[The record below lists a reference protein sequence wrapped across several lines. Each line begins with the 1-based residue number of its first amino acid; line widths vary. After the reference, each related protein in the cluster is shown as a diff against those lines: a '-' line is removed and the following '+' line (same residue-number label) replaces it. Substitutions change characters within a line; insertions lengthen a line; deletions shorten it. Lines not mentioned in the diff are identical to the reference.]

1 MRILVK
7 TVTVVAAAAL
17 ALTTAPAA
25 NAVRIGTEGCTPGYW
40 KNHTE
45 NWQEMKV
52 TSTVREELAL
62 NGVSVFDGPL
72 APEIAAYADITALQA
87 LRLKGGPGLDGATQ
101 ILLRAAVAAY
111 LNAAHEGLGYP
122 LRRKEMYGMIKTA
135 LESGDRAAMLALA
148 AELDALNNLGCP
160 LS

>member
-1 MRILVK
+1 MRMLVK
-7 TVTVVAAAAL
+7 IATVVAAAAL
-17 ALTTAPAA
+17 AFTTAPAA
-25 NAVRIGTEGCTPGYW
+25 NAVNVGTEGCTPGYW

-45 NWQEMKV
+45 NWQEYKPTSKV
-52 TSTVREELAL
+52 RNMFMQ
-62 NGVSVFDGPL
+62 NGVSVFDAPL
-72 APEIAAYADITALQA
+72 APEIAAYADTTAVQA
-87 LRLKGGPGLDGATQ
+87 LKLKGGPGLDGATQ

-122 LRRKEMYGMIKTA
+122 LRRKQMYGMIKTA
-135 LESGDRAAMLALA
+135 LESGDRDAMLALA